1 MKIVIIGGTGRIG
14 SMLVGLLRDR
24 GHEVIPASPDTG
36 VNTPTGEGLAEALAG
51 ADVVA
56 DVSNSPSFEDTA
68 VLNFFETST
77 RNLISA
83 EAAAGVR
90 HHVALSVVGT
100 GTEGLAES
108 GYIRAKARQEDLIR
122 SSSIPHSI
130 VRATQFYEFI
140 KGIADAATVGNT
152 VRV

>member
-36 VNTPTGEGLAEALAG
+36 VNTLTGEGLAEALAG

-83 EAAAGVR
+83 EAAAGEIGRASCRERVYVAAAAVTGVR
-90 HHVALSVVGT
+90 
-100 GTEGLAES
+100 
-108 GYIRAKARQEDLIR
+108 
-122 SSSIPHSI
+122 
-130 VRATQFYEFI
+130 
-140 KGIADAATVGNT
+140 
-152 VRV
+152 